1 MHSKID
7 FIGLRLFSQTL
18 LQHAFFETSPCEAE
32 AEDGEDEGD
41 DGQEAA
47 NLGGKQFGFMVHIS
61 GVDHDQTLNA
71 GGRGRGRGGSSSRGT
86 RGRRGRAE
94 VPPL

>member
-32 AEDGEDEGD
+32 AEDGEDQGD

-47 NLGGKQFGFMVHIS
+47 NLGGKQKAVWLHGSHFW
-61 GVDHDQTLNA
+61 
-71 GGRGRGRGGSSSRGT
+71 GGS
-86 RGRRGRAE
+86 
-94 VPPL
+94 